1 MSLSRRL
8 LLGFVALVVVFA
20 ALVVSIADRR
30 LRDRLMARTIS
41 DLAGEAAFVGARWQ
55 PGIDP
60 DALADEAGARLDRRV
75 TLIDPSGRVLGDTD
89 LDRPALERLSS
100 RRTRPEVMAAMRG
113 QVGWSRRVSAA
124 AGDEELYV
132 AVRAPLGVARVA
144 VSIRSLDGI
153 ISAAQRDVLVAGLL
167 ALGVAVVLATLFARA
182 VSTPIVELRDVA
194 RALAAGDLARRP
206 ALSAPGE
213 VGDLA
218 LAIHRLAE
226 QMNARLTALQSEEAL
241 MEGLI
246 ESLAEGMI
254 AIDARGQV
262 VRVNGSARRL
272 LLLNDPVPFPG
283 TQLPRARALRSAI
296 QKSSEGT
303 VAEPAEVVIGGRTIL
318 VTGRPLEAGGSVLT
332 LFDLTQLRRLE
343 LVRRDFVA
351 NVSHELKTPLT
362 AIRGFAETLVDDDLS
377 PEHRRGFAETIRLNA
392 QRMQRLVDD
401 LLDLS
406 RIESGGWQP
415 QPAVI
420 DVESAVRAAF
430 ATVRDDAAA
439 KGIELLTEIAPDAAT
454 VYADATAF
462 QQMLGNLV
470 ENGVRY
476 TVAGAVTVFTRAS
489 GNAVIIGVRDTGIG
503 IPAEHLPRIFE
514 RFYRVDPSRARE
526 AGGTGLGLAIV
537 KHLAEAHGGKVTAQS
552 EPSHGTTISISL
564 PDA

>member
-8 LLGFVALVVVFA
+8 LLGFVALVVIFA
-20 ALVVSIADRR
+20 ALVISIADRR
-30 LRDRLMARTIS
+30 LRDRLTAHTVA

-55 PGIDP
+55 PGT
-60 DALADEAGARLDRRV
+60 DADKLADETGATMGRHV
-75 TLIDPSGRVLGDTD
+75 TLIDRSGRVIGDTD
-89 LDRPALERLSS
+89 FDDPALSQLPNLGA
-100 RRTRPEVMAAMRG
+100 RPEVAAARRDRI
-113 QVGWSRRVSAA
+113 GWSRR
-124 AGDEELYV
+124 AGATAGEEELSV
-132 AVRAPLGVARVA
+132 AVRVPLGISRVA
-144 VSIRSLDGI
+144 VSTRAMEDI
-153 ISAAQRDVLVAGLL
+153 IAAVQRDVLL
-167 ALGVAVVLATLFARA
+167 ASALSLVVAVVFAMLFARA
-182 VSTPIVELRDVA
+182 VSTPIVQLRDVA
-194 RALAAGDLARRP
+194 RSLAAGDLLQRP
-206 ALSAPGE
+206 ALSGPGE

-218 LAIHRLAE
+218 LALHRLAE
-226 QMNARLTALQSEEAL
+226 QMSARLSALQREEAL

-254 AIDARGQV
+254 AIDSHGQV
-262 VRVNGSARRL
+262 VRVNESARRL
-272 LLLNDPVPFPG
+272 LLLNDAVPFPG

-296 QKSSEGT
+296 QRSGEGT

-362 AIRGFAETLVDDDLS
+362 AIRGFAETLVDDDL
-377 PEHRRGFAETIRLNA
+377 PADQRRGFAETIRQNA

-415 QPAVI
+415 QPGVI
-420 DVESAVRAAF
+420 DVQSAVRAAF
-430 ATVRDDAAA
+430 ATVREAAAA
-439 KGIELLTEIAPDAAT
+439 KGVELRAEIAADAERA
-454 VYADATAF
+454 YADATAF

-476 TVAGAVTVFTRAS
+476 TPTGAVTVFTRRSA
-489 GNAVIIGVRDTGIG
+489 NAVIVGVRDTGIG
-503 IPAEHLPRIFE
+503 IPPEHLPRIFE

-537 KHLAEAHGGKVTAQS
+537 RHLTDAHGGKVTAES
-552 EPSHGTTISISL
+552 EPGRGTTITISL
-564 PDA
+564 PDS

>member
-8 LLGFVALVVVFA
+8 LLGFVALVVIFV
-20 ALVVSIADRR
+20 ALAISIADRR
-30 LRDRLMARTIS
+30 LRERLTAYAIA
-41 DLAGEAAFVGARWQ
+41 DLAGEAALVGAQWT
-55 PGIDP
+55 PGT
-60 DALADEAGARLDRRV
+60 DADELADEAGASLGRHV
-75 TLIDPSGRVLGDTD
+75 TLIDGSGRVLGDTEFD
-89 LDRPALERLSS
+89 LPELARLQNHAA
-100 RRTRPEVMAAMRG
+100 RPEVVAARRDRI
-113 QVGWSRRVSAA
+113 GWTRRVSET
-124 AGDEELYV
+124 AGDEEIYV
-132 AVRAPLGVARVA
+132 AVRAPLGISRIAMSSRA
-144 VSIRSLDGI
+144 LEDI
-153 ISAAQRDVLVAGLL
+153 IAAAQRDV
-167 ALGVAVVLATLFARA
+167 VLAGALSLVVAIVFAMLFARA
-182 VSTPIVELRDVA
+182 VSTPIVQLRDVA
-194 RALAAGDLARRP
+194 RSLAAGDLHQRP

-218 LAIHRLAE
+218 LALHRLAE
-226 QMNARLTALQSEEAL
+226 QMSARLSALQREEAL

-254 AIDARGQV
+254 AIDSHGQV
-262 VRVNGSARRL
+262 VRVNESARRL
-272 LLLNDPVPFPG
+272 LLLTDAVPFPG

-296 QKSSEGT
+296 QRSGEGT

-362 AIRGFAETLVDDDLS
+362 AIRGFAETLVDDDL
-377 PEHRRGFAETIRLNA
+377 PADQRRGFAETIRLNA

-415 QPAVI
+415 QPDMI
-420 DVESAVRAAF
+420 DVEAAVRAAF
-430 ATVRDDAAA
+430 ATVREAAAA
-439 KGIELLTEIAPDAAT
+439 KGIELRTEIAADADHA
-454 VYADATAF
+454 YADATAF

-476 TVAGAVTVFTRAS
+476 TPTGAVTVFTRRSA
-489 GNAVIIGVRDTGIG
+489 NAVIVGVRDTGIG
-503 IPAEHLPRIFE
+503 IPPEHLPRIFE

-537 KHLAEAHGGKVTAQS
+537 RHLTDAHGGKVTAES
-552 EPSHGTTISISL
+552 EPGRGTTITFSL

>member
-8 LLGFVALVVVFA
+8 LLGFVALVVIFV
-20 ALVVSIADRR
+20 ALAISIADRR
-30 LRDRLMARTIS
+30 LRERLTAYAIA
-41 DLAGEAAFVGARWQ
+41 DLAGEAALVGAQWT
-55 PGIDP
+55 PGT
-60 DALADEAGARLDRRV
+60 DADELADEAGASLGRHV
-75 TLIDPSGRVLGDTD
+75 TLIDGSGRVLGDTEFD
-89 LDRPALERLSS
+89 LPELARLQNHAA
-100 RRTRPEVMAAMRG
+100 RPEVVAARRDRI
-113 QVGWSRRVSAA
+113 GWTRRVSET
-124 AGDEELYV
+124 AGDEEIYV
-132 AVRAPLGVARVA
+132 AVRAPLGISRIAMSSRA
-144 VSIRSLDGI
+144 LEDI
-153 ISAAQRDVLVAGLL
+153 IAAAQRDV
-167 ALGVAVVLATLFARA
+167 VLAGALSLVVAIVFAMLFARA
-182 VSTPIVELRDVA
+182 VSTPIVQLRDVA
-194 RALAAGDLARRP
+194 RSLAAGDLHQRP

-218 LAIHRLAE
+218 LALHRLAE
-226 QMNARLTALQSEEAL
+226 QMSARLSALQREEAL

-254 AIDARGQV
+254 AIDSHGQV
-262 VRVNGSARRL
+262 VRVNESARRL
-272 LLLNDPVPFPG
+272 LLLTDAVPFPG

-296 QKSSEGT
+296 QRSGEGT

-362 AIRGFAETLVDDDLS
+362 AIRGFAETLVDDDL
-377 PEHRRGFAETIRLNA
+377 PADQRRGFAETIRLNA

-415 QPAVI
+415 QPDMI
-420 DVESAVRAAF
+420 DVEAAVRAAF
-430 ATVRDDAAA
+430 ATVREAAAA
-439 KGIELLTEIAPDAAT
+439 KGIELRTEIAADADRA
-454 VYADATAF
+454 YADATAF

-476 TVAGAVTVFTRAS
+476 TPTGAVTVFTRRSA
-489 GNAVIIGVRDTGIG
+489 NAVIVGVRDTGIG
-503 IPAEHLPRIFE
+503 IPPEHLPRIFE

-537 KHLAEAHGGKVTAQS
+537 RHLTDAHGGKVTAES
-552 EPSHGTTISISL
+552 EPGRGTTITFSL

>member
-8 LLGFVALVVVFA
+8 LLGFIALVVIFA
-20 ALVVSIADRR
+20 ALVITIADRR
-30 LRDRLMARTIS
+30 LRDRLTALTIA
-41 DLAGEAAFVGARWQ
+41 DLAGEADFVGTRWQ
-55 PGIDP
+55 PGT
-60 DALADEAGARLDRRV
+60 DADELADEAGASLGRRI
-75 TLIDPSGRVLGDTD
+75 TLIDESGRVVGDTD
-89 LDRPALERLSS
+89 FDRPVLAQLQNHGA
-100 RRTRPEVMAAMRG
+100 RPEVVAARRDRI
-113 QVGWSRRVSAA
+113 GWSRRVSPS
-124 AGDEELYV
+124 AGDEEFYV
-132 AVRAPLGVARVA
+132 AVRVPLGIARIS
-144 VSIRSLDGI
+144 VSSRALDDI
-153 ISAAQRDVLVAGLL
+153 ISAAQRDVLVAGGLSL
-167 ALGVAVVLATLFARA
+167 IVAVVLAMLFARA
-182 VSTPIVELRDVA
+182 VATPIVQLRDVA
-194 RALAAGDLARRP
+194 RSLAAGDLHQRP

-218 LAIHRLAE
+218 LALHRLAE
-226 QMNARLTALQSEEAL
+226 QMSARLSALQREEAL

-254 AIDARGQV
+254 AIDSHGQV
-262 VRVNGSARRL
+262 VRVNESARRL
-272 LLLNDPVPFPG
+272 LLLTDVVPFPG

-296 QKSSEGT
+296 QRSAEGT
-303 VAEPAEVVIGGRTIL
+303 AAEPAEVVIGGRTIL
-318 VTGRPLEAGGSVLT
+318 VTGRPLESGGSVLT

-362 AIRGFAETLVDDDLS
+362 AIRGFAETLVDEDL
-377 PEHRRGFAETIRLNA
+377 PPDRRRGFAETIRLNA

-420 DVESAVRAAF
+420 EVEAAVRAAF
-430 ATVRDDAAA
+430 ATVREDAAN
-439 KGIELLTEIAPDAAT
+439 KGLALRTDIAADAAQ

-476 TVAGAVTVFTRAS
+476 TATGAVTVFTRRGVS
-489 GNAVIIGVRDTGIG
+489 AVTVGVQDTGIG
-503 IPAEHLPRIFE
+503 IPHEHLPRIFE
-514 RFYRVDPSRARE
+514 RFYRVDASRARE

-537 KHLAEAHGGKVTAQS
+537 KHLAEAHGGKVTAES
-552 EPSHGTTISISL
+552 EPTRGTTITISL

>member
-8 LLGFVALVVVFA
+8 LLGFIALVVIFA
-20 ALVVSIADRR
+20 ALVITIADRR
-30 LRDRLMARTIS
+30 LRDRLTALTIA
-41 DLAGEAAFVGARWQ
+41 DLAGEADFVGTRWQ
-55 PGIDP
+55 PGT
-60 DALADEAGARLDRRV
+60 DADELADEAGASLGRRI
-75 TLIDPSGRVLGDTD
+75 TLIDESGRVVGDTD
-89 LDRPALERLSS
+89 FDRPVLAQLQNHGA
-100 RRTRPEVMAAMRG
+100 RPEVVAARRDRI
-113 QVGWSRRVSAA
+113 GWSRRVSPS
-124 AGDEELYV
+124 AGDEEFYV
-132 AVRAPLGVARVA
+132 AVRVPLGIARIS
-144 VSIRSLDGI
+144 VSSRALDDI
-153 ISAAQRDVLVAGLL
+153 ISAAQRDVLVAGGLSL
-167 ALGVAVVLATLFARA
+167 IVAVVLAMLFARA
-182 VSTPIVELRDVA
+182 VSTPIVQLRDVA
-194 RALAAGDLARRP
+194 RSLAAGDLHQRP

-218 LAIHRLAE
+218 LALHRLAE
-226 QMNARLTALQSEEAL
+226 QMSARLSALQREEAL

-254 AIDARGQV
+254 AIDSHGQV
-262 VRVNGSARRL
+262 VRVNESARRL
-272 LLLNDPVPFPG
+272 LLLTDVVPFPG

-296 QKSSEGT
+296 QRSAEGT
-303 VAEPAEVVIGGRTIL
+303 AAEPAEVVIGGRTIL

-362 AIRGFAETLVDDDLS
+362 AIRGFAETLVDDDL
-377 PEHRRGFAETIRLNA
+377 PADQRRGFAETIRLNA

-415 QPAVI
+415 QPGLI
-420 DVESAVRAAF
+420 EVEAAVRAAF
-430 ATVRDDAAA
+430 ATVREAAAA
-439 KGIELLTEIAPDAAT
+439 KGIELRTEIAADAERA
-454 VYADATAF
+454 YADATAF

-476 TVAGAVTVFTRAS
+476 TPAGAVTVFTRRSA
-489 GNAVIIGVRDTGIG
+489 NAVIVGVRDTGIG
-503 IPAEHLPRIFE
+503 IPPEHLPRIFE

-537 KHLAEAHGGKVTAQS
+537 RHLTDAHGGKVTAES
-552 EPSHGTTISISL
+552 EPGRGTTITISL

>member
-8 LLGFVALVVVFA
+8 LLGFVALVVIFV
-20 ALVVSIADRR
+20 ALAISIADRR
-30 LRDRLMARTIS
+30 LRERLTAYAIA
-41 DLAGEAAFVGARWQ
+41 DLAGEAALVGAQWT
-55 PGIDP
+55 PGT
-60 DALADEAGARLDRRV
+60 DADELADEAGASLGRHV
-75 TLIDPSGRVLGDTD
+75 TLIDGSGRVLGDTD
-89 LDRPALERLSS
+89 FDLPELARLQNHAA
-100 RRTRPEVMAAMRG
+100 RPEVVAARRDRI
-113 QVGWSRRVSAA
+113 GWTRRVSET
-124 AGDEELYV
+124 AGDEEIYV
-132 AVRAPLGVARVA
+132 AVRAPLGISRIAMSSRA
-144 VSIRSLDGI
+144 LEDI
-153 ISAAQRDVLVAGLL
+153 IAAAQRDV
-167 ALGVAVVLATLFARA
+167 VLAGALSLVVAIVFAMLFARA
-182 VSTPIVELRDVA
+182 VSTPIVQLRDVA
-194 RALAAGDLARRP
+194 RSLAAGDLHQRP

-218 LAIHRLAE
+218 LALHRLAE
-226 QMNARLTALQSEEAL
+226 QMSARLSALQREEAL

-254 AIDARGQV
+254 AIDSHGQV
-262 VRVNGSARRL
+262 VRVNESARRL
-272 LLLNDPVPFPG
+272 LLLTDAVPFPG

-296 QKSSEGT
+296 QRSGEGT

-362 AIRGFAETLVDDDLS
+362 AIRGFAETLVDDDL
-377 PEHRRGFAETIRLNA
+377 PADQRRGFAETIRLNA

-415 QPAVI
+415 QPDMI
-420 DVESAVRAAF
+420 DVEAAVRAAF
-430 ATVRDDAAA
+430 ATVREAAAA
-439 KGIELLTEIAPDAAT
+439 KGIELRTEIAADADRA
-454 VYADATAF
+454 YADATAF

-476 TVAGAVTVFTRAS
+476 TPTGAVTVFTRRSA
-489 GNAVIIGVRDTGIG
+489 NAVIVGVRDTGIG
-503 IPAEHLPRIFE
+503 IPPEHLPRIFE

-537 KHLAEAHGGKVTAQS
+537 RHLTDAHGGKVTAES
-552 EPSHGTTISISL
+552 EPGRGTTITFSL